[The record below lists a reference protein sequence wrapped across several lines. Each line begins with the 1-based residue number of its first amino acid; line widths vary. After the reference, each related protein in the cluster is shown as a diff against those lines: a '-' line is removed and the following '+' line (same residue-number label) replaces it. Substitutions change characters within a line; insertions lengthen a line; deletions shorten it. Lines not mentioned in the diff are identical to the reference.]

1 MKEVL
6 YLYSTSACHLCELA
20 VLVIDAVLHP
30 DYFEKTIVDI
40 ADFDDL
46 IDQYGTRIPV
56 LKVVRSGEELD
67 WPFDEAQL
75 IEFID
80 RALL

>member
-20 VLVIDAVLHP
+20 LQVIDAVLHP
-30 DYFEKTIVDI
+30 EYFEKTIVDI
-40 ADFDDL
+40 ADSDDL
-46 IDQYGTRIPV
+46 IEQYGTRIPV
-56 LKVVRSGEELD
+56 LKVVRTGEELG

-75 IEFID
+75 IAFID
-80 RALL
+80 KAMV